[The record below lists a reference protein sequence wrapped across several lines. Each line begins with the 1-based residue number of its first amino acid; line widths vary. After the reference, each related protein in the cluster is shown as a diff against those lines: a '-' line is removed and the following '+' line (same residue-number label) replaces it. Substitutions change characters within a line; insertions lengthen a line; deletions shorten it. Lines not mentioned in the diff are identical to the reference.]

1 MKSFEIWFK
10 DLNPD
15 AQKRYLEF
23 HGVSSPEELNEDL
36 APITFIDLEE

>member
-23 HGVSSPEELNEDL
+23 QGVSRPEDLNEDL
-36 APITFIDLEE
+36 APIASIDLEE